1 MYRTEARQ
9 GVCQGLG
16 EAAALLER
24 QASHAAASCSHAAQ
38 PSGAPQF
45 ARLQRFQTRN
55 TAPSAAQSRAY
66 ASVTAGLSSRAA
78 HTLLGLGHGARS
90 SATGLPGLWL
100 RPRRVPACAGR
111 EAAMTV
117 LAARAVHR
125 GFRARGLAAVRQ
137 PAACWGATAA
147 AAAARG
153 ARRGFSAYGCSTPEL
168 PQWVRARMANIPAL
182 PEGAGPACCV
192 CRQHTYISHPPLV
205 LGKGF
210 VC

>member
-1 MYRTEARQ
+1 MYRTEATQ

-16 EAAALLER
+16 EATALLER
-24 QASHAAASCSHAAQ
+24 QASHAAASCSRAAQ
-38 PSGAPQF
+38 PSGAPWF

-55 TAPSAAQSRAY
+55 TAANAAQSRAY
-66 ASVTAGLSSRAA
+66 ASGTAGLSSRAA

-90 SATGLPGLWL
+90 PATGLPGLWL
-100 RPRRVPACAGR
+100 RPRPVPACGGR
-111 EAAMTV
+111 EAAMPV

-125 GFRARGLAAVRQ
+125 GFSAGGLAAVRQ
-137 PAACWGATAA
+137 PGACWGAAAA

-182 PEGAGPACCV
+182 PEGAASPAVSAGSTQISVITPGP
-192 CRQHTYISHPPLV
+192 
-205 LGKGF
+205 
-210 VC
+210 